1 MGPENRPETPIYLPG
16 GAEGQR
22 TGAIPGNTRQWAR
35 TRFVQGPVHVH
46 PDNPADADLA
56 RFLQDVLNQ
65 DVLNHRMLTPAE
77 VIERYGL
84 PADRAEPK

>member
-1 MGPENRPETPIYLPG
+1 MGPENRPGTPIDLPE

-35 TRFVQGPVHVH
+35 TRFVQGPVHIH

-56 RFLQDVLNQ
+56 RFLQDVLN
-65 DVLNHRMLTPAE
+65 HRMLTPAE
-77 VIERYGL
+77 VIERFGL
-84 PADRAEPK
+84 PADQAEPK